1 MYNKK
6 DSRYVML
13 KLIKKIRLQTF
24 FSIFIQLLIL
34 IALGAVYVFDLFG
47 FRQDL
52 DLSVFVYVTLSI
64 AMANTIYLWVQMA
77 RLQKKRQKNDLD
89 TLEIVGSDVKEAYN
103 FAMLGLV
110 VVDKDF
116 NIIWIN
122 ELFRDRNIDILDRNI
137 IQWRPELK
145 KLVDISEAIEGN
157 IDDTLKIEI
166 DSRNYE
172 VKFLNDANL
181 FLFRDITEFEYLFD
195 ESSRQAPVVGIVMID
210 NFSDMVKNREI
221 SNPMIAIITSSIFD
235 YCHKYG
241 ILVRQYRDDS
251 FILVMTH
258 ESFIKIYEDKFSLM
272 DFIRNKEENR
282 EMRMTLSMSFAY
294 NFPDFMRL
302 GEIAVN
308 AIDTAVARGGDQVVI
323 SKYGEENEYIG
334 GASAASEKRN
344 KTTIRMHTDTL
355 FTYIREASN
364 VIIMAHAQTDLDALG
379 SSLGLKSLAD
389 YAKASAKGGPK
400 DFPKA
405 RVVYSP
411 QITESKTRAAVTSTF
426 TKQEESKIFISP
438 QELLA
443 EKGENSLL
451 NSQTLLIVC
460 DTSRPSMVI
469 EPKLFDRIDKVFVID
484 HHRRTDEFIE
494 QPLFDYIDTTAS
506 STCEM
511 VAEMIYYGNTP
522 EYTLESKYATLML
535 AGIYLDTQNFR
546 TNTTGARTFLASMIL
561 DEFGADVTLADEFLK
576 DEFEEYTMIT
586 KIMSTVET
594 VSLGVTIARA
604 DENDLVDT
612 ATLAKV
618 ANQSMRIKGISASF
632 VVGAIGPKEIKIS
645 GRSDGSINVQYL
657 LEKLG
662 GGGHQASAAAQ
673 LKNRTVTE
681 TVQILKETLALY
693 LNEARAIKKTS
704 KD

>member
-1 MYNKK
+1 
-6 DSRYVML
+6 ML
-13 KLIKKIRLQTF
+13 KLIKKIRIQTF
-24 FSIFIQLLIL
+24 FLIL
-34 IALGAVYVFDLFG
+34 IQLILLIWLGIVYVFDLFG
-47 FRQDL
+47 FQKEL
-52 DLSVFVYVTLSI
+52 HVSIFVYITLGI
-64 AMANTIYLWVQMA
+64 AILNTIYLWIQMA
-77 RLQKKRQKNDLD
+77 RVSKKRQKNDLD

-116 NIIWIN
+116 NIIWLN
-122 ELFRDRNIDILDRNI
+122 ELFRDRNIDILDKNI
-137 IQWRPELK
+137 LQWRPELK
-145 KLVDISEAIEGN
+145 RLVEISEAIEAN

-195 ESSRQAPVVGIVMID
+195 QSSRQAPVVGIVMID

-221 SNPMIAIITSSIFD
+221 SNPMIAIITSSVFD
-235 YCHKYG
+235 YCNKNG

-251 FILVMTH
+251 FILIMTH
-258 ESFIKIYEDKFSLM
+258 ESFMKIYEDKFSLM

-282 EMRMTLSMSFAY
+282 EMRMTLSMAFAY

-344 KTTIRMHTDTL
+344 KTAIRMHTDTL
-355 FTYIREASN
+355 FSYIREASN
-364 VIIMAHAQTDLDALG
+364 VIIMSHAQTDLDALG
-379 SSLGLKSLAD
+379 ASLGLKSLAD

-400 DFPKA
+400 EFTKA
-405 RVVYSP
+405 RIVYNP
-411 QITESKTRAAVTSTF
+411 QITEGKTRAAVTSSF
-426 TKQEESKIFISP
+426 TRQEESKIFISP

-451 NSQTLLIVC
+451 NSKTLLIVC

-561 DEFGADVTLADEFLK
+561 DEYGADVTLADEFLK
-576 DEFEEYTMIT
+576 DEFEEYSMIT
-586 KIMSTVET
+586 KIMSSIET
-594 VSLGVTIARA
+594 VALGVTIAQA

-632 VVGAIGPKEIKIS
+632 VVGAVGPKEIKIS
-645 GRSDGSINVQYL
+645 ARSDGSINVQYL
-657 LEKLG
+657 LEKIG

-673 LKNRTVTE
+673 LKNRTVAE
-681 TVQILKETLALY
+681 TVQLLKEIIALY
-693 LNEARAIKKTS
+693 LNEARAIKKN